1 MIVANHPA
9 SQTARLGNAI
19 ERWTVYLLGA
29 LMIAMVALNVAN
41 AIGRYAFGHSLGG
54 ADEIMVFSMVWLV
67 FLGMPLIAC
76 RGEHLRFSFLEQ
88 KLAPR
93 PALFLKALLD
103 LYVAVLCGYVAVYS
117 SDFVERI
124 IMINQ
129 KSMAGGIPM
138 VIPHSALLIA
148 LIATAVVCG
157 CRAAVLF
164 RQAVHISVLDNS
176 Q

>member
-1 MIVANHPA
+1 MSAVINQFPL
-9 SQTARLGNAI
+9 TARLGYAV
-19 ERWTVYLLGA
+19 ERWMGHLLGT
-29 LMIAMVALNVAN
+29 LMIAMVLLNVAN
-41 AIGRYAFGHSLGG
+41 AIGRYAFGQSLGS

-88 KLAPR
+88 KLSPR
-93 PALFLKALLD
+93 SASFLKAMLD
-103 LYVAVLCGYVAVYS
+103 LYVAVLCGYIAIYS
-117 SDFVERI
+117 SAFLERI

-148 LIATAVVCG
+148 LVVTAVVCFF
-157 CRAAVLF
+157 RAALFF
-164 RQAVHISVLDNS
+164 RQGIFAARLVERS
-176 Q
+176 